1 MLDLVVQIG
10 PCRIGSVGYRLLRVH
25 GGSDQPAIVEAI
37 KRAGGELDGTG
48 EFWWMEARNLRSF
61 VDDLRRIPDL
71 FSPRLPQ
78 VGPRNYWDPLPE
90 NYSPISKF

>member
-37 KRAGGELDGTG
+37 KRAGGELDRPASSGGWRLGTSV
-48 EFWWMEARNLRSF
+48 ASLTIS
-61 VDDLRRIPDL
+61 DACLIC
-71 FSPRLPQ
+71 SPAPTR
-78 VGPRNYWDPLPE
+78 
-90 NYSPISKF
+90 K

>member
-48 EFWWMEARNLRSF
+48 
-61 VDDLRRIPDL
+61 VDGGSAP
-71 FSPRLPQ
+71 P
-78 VGPRNYWDPLPE
+78 
-90 NYSPISKF
+90 